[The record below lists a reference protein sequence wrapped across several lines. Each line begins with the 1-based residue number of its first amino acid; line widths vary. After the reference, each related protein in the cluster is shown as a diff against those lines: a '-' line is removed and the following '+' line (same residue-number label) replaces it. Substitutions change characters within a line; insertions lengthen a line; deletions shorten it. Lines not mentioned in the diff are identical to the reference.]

1 VKPTDGSDRSRN
13 VKASFPAAIA
23 ALCFVLAALSATA
36 ALATPLQDC
45 DSASTQI
52 ACLDAKLK
60 AVNQKL
66 NATLKAA
73 QTRLEQLQ
81 ASGRRP
87 VLGAFIDSQRK
98 FNAYRDAQCNWQGV
112 RAPSSANASAYVKDC
127 QIRATIAREQELAEF
142 VAWDETPATDT
153 PAPTKEPDAQ
163 GAKFPDPAP
172 QSKVELPPGN
182 QPVIAQR
189 VVPEPATVPM
199 DKPIMAP
206 EDKPVATQSDKP
218 LIEPIATGSAPRGNE
233 WRLVKWLSSGVE
245 KTIAPDSPV
254 TIAFDPSGK
263 VSGNASVNR
272 FSGTYRFDE
281 DGRLRWPPTGFALT
295 RMAGSPALM
304 TQERAFLTSLKRTS
318 TYKVDGQQLV
328 LQSPNASIVLTF
340 ER

>member
-1 VKPTDGSDRSRN
+1 M
-13 VKASFPAAIA
+13 KAPFPAAIA
-23 ALCFVLAALSATA
+23 VLGFVLAGLSATV
-36 ALATPLQDC
+36 ALATPLQEC

-112 RAPSSANASAYVKDC
+112 RAPASANASAYVKDC

-142 VAWDETPATDT
+142 VAGDEPATDAPS
-153 PAPTKEPDAQ
+153 PAKEPDAQ

-172 QSKVELPPGN
+172 QSKVELPAGN

-189 VVPEPATVPM
+189 VVPEPALVPA
-199 DKPIMAP
+199 DKSISAP
-206 EDKPVATQSDKP
+206 EDKPAAAQSDKP
-218 LIEPIATGSAPRGNE
+218 LLEPVATGSVPRGNE
-233 WRLVKWLSSGVE
+233 WRLVKWVSSGVD

-272 FSGTYRFDE
+272 FTGTYRFDE
-281 DGRLRWPPTGFALT
+281 DGRLRWPPAGFALT

-304 TQERAFLTSLKRTS
+304 TQERAFLASLKRTS

>member
-1 VKPTDGSDRSRN
+1 VAGL
-13 VKASFPAAIA
+13 F
-23 ALCFVLAALSATA
+23 ATA

-45 DSASTQI
+45 ESASTQI
-52 ACLDAKLK
+52 ACLDAQLK

-66 NATLKAA
+66 NSTLKAA
-73 QTRLEQLQ
+73 QTRLEKLQ

-142 VAWDETPATDT
+142 VAGDETPATDIPV
-153 PAPTKEPDAQ
+153 PAKEPDAQ

-182 QPVIAQR
+182 PPVIAQR
-189 VVPEPATVPM
+189 VVPEPATAAV
-199 DKPIMAP
+199 DKSIMTPDAN
-206 EDKPVATQSDKP
+206 PVAAQSDKP
-218 LIEPIATGSAPRGNE
+218 LIEPVATGSAQRGNE

-281 DGRLRWPPTGFALT
+281 DGRLRWPPSGFALT

>member
-1 VKPTDGSDRSRN
+1 M
-13 VKASFPAAIA
+13 KAPFTAAIA
-23 ALCFVLAALSATA
+23 VLGFVMAGLSATV
-36 ALATPLQDC
+36 ALATPLQEC
-45 DSASTQI
+45 ESTSTQI

-127 QIRATIAREQELAEF
+127 QIRSTIAREQELAEF
-142 VAWDETPATDT
+142 VAGDETPATDA
-153 PAPTKEPDAQ
+153 PSPTKEPDAQ

-172 QSKVELPPGN
+172 QSAVELPAGN

-189 VVPEPATVPM
+189 VVPEPALVPA
-199 DKPIMAP
+199 DKSIMAP
-206 EDKPVATQSDKP
+206 EEKSAAAQSDKP
-218 LIEPIATGSAPRGNE
+218 LIESVATSSVPRSNE

-272 FSGTYRFDE
+272 FTGTYRFDE
-281 DGRLRWPPTGFALT
+281 DGRLRWPPAGFALT

-304 TQERAFLTSLKRTS
+304 SQERAFLTSLKRTS

-340 ER
+340 AR

>member
-1 VKPTDGSDRSRN
+1 VKVPFT
-13 VKASFPAAIA
+13 AAIA
-23 ALCFVLAALSATA
+23 VLGFVVTGLSVTV

-45 DSASTQI
+45 ESASTQI
-52 ACLDAKLK
+52 ACLDARLK

-66 NATLKAA
+66 NSTLKAA

-127 QIRATIAREQELAEF
+127 QIRATIAREQELADF
-142 VAWDETPATDT
+142 VAGDETPATDI
-153 PAPTKEPDAQ
+153 PAPAKESDAQ
-163 GAKFPDPAP
+163 GAKFPDPQGAKFPDSAP
-172 QSKVELPPGN
+172 QSKVELPAGN

-189 VVPEPATVPM
+189 VVPEPATAPV
-199 DKPIMAP
+199 DKSIVAP
-206 EDKPVATQSDKP
+206 DANPAAVQSEKP
-218 LIEPIATGSAPRGNE
+218 LIEPIATGSAPRSNE

-281 DGRLRWPPTGFALT
+281 DGRLRWPPAGFALT

>member
-1 VKPTDGSDRSRN
+1 M
-13 VKASFPAAIA
+13 KAPFPAAIA
-23 ALCFVLAALSATA
+23 ALCFMLA
-36 ALATPLQDC
+36 ALATTNAFATPLQEC
-45 DSASTQI
+45 ESASTQI

-73 QTRLEQLQ
+73 QTRLEKLQ

-87 VLGAFIDSQRK
+87 VIGAFIDSQRK

-127 QIRATIAREQELAEF
+127 QIRATIAREQDLAEF
-142 VAWDETPATDT
+142 VAADETPATDA
-153 PAPTKEPDAQ
+153 PAPAKEPDAQ

-172 QSKVELPPGN
+172 QSAVELPAGN
-182 QPVIAQR
+182 KPVIVQS
-189 VVPEPATVPM
+189 VTPEPAAAPS
-199 DKPIMAP
+199 DKSITAP
-206 EDKPVATQSDKP
+206 DDKAAAQSDKA
-218 LIEPIATGSAPRGNE
+218 LIEPIATGSAPRSNE
-233 WRLVKWLSSGVE
+233 WRLVKWVASGVD

-272 FSGTYRFDE
+272 FTGTYRFDE

-295 RMAGSPALM
+295 RMAGSPVLM
-304 TQERAFLTSLKRTS
+304 SQERAFLTSLKRTS

-340 ER
+340 AR

>member
-1 VKPTDGSDRSRN
+1 M
-13 VKASFPAAIA
+13 KAPFTAAMA
-23 ALCFVLAALSATA
+23 ALGLVVAGLYAPVAF
-36 ALATPLQDC
+36 ATPLQEC
-45 DSASTQI
+45 ESTSTQI

-60 AVNQKL
+60 AANQKL

-127 QIRATIAREQELAEF
+127 QIRSTIAREQELAEF
-142 VAWDETPATDT
+142 VAGDDT
-153 PAPTKEPDAQ
+153 PAIDTPSPGKEPDPQ

-172 QSKVELPPGN
+172 QSKIELPAGN

-189 VVPEPATVPM
+189 VVPEPAVVLA
-199 DKPIMAP
+199 DKSIPPP
-206 EDKPVATQSDKP
+206 EDKPVAAQSDKP
-218 LIEPIATGSAPRGNE
+218 LIEPVATGSAPRGNE
-233 WRLVKWLSSGVE
+233 WRLVKWVSSGLD
-245 KTIAPDSPV
+245 KAIAPDSPV

-281 DGRLRWPPTGFALT
+281 DGRLRWPPAGFALT

-304 TQERAFLTSLKRTS
+304 AQERAFLTSLKRTS